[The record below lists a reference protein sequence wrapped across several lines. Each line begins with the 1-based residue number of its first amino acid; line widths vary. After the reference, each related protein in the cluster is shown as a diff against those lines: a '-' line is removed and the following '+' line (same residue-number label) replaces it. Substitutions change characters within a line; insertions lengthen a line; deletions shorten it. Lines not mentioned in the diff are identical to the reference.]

1 MDPTLID
8 SSEPLLDYQ
17 RSWDFQHMVNEQT
30 SHRQYQIL
38 VAVTKERDDLRQ
50 ANATYE
56 DELGLLRR
64 KNVESEGRVEVLS
77 QKSQDLGN
85 QLQEN
90 QTLEVESSQRIEWL
104 ENCLATQ
111 EMDYRKLEDRAQA
124 TKTKYDMRLRKV
136 GGFVLIGQENVQRMV
151 DELQESEEAFNVEIA
166 EADASEYSLVQA
178 VKAFALS

>member
-64 KNVESEGRVEVLS
+64 TVPSKQRLQEQFDLLS
-77 QKSQDLGN
+77 Q
-85 QLQEN
+85 EN
-90 QTLEVESSQRIEWL
+90 HTLKAESSQHIEWL

-111 EMDYRKLEDRAQA
+111 KMDYRKLEDRAQS

-136 GGFVLIGQENVQRMV
+136 GGFMLMGQENVERMV